1 MGSRI
6 RSRPDGATASRGG
19 LAGRRMVR
27 LVPGAAVDLPGRGEC
42 HINVAEAGRSQAMT
56 EQPRPDD
63 TTAMADAA
71 IHDDEIVDGDAA
83 THLEALVFS
92 TVLPEPPKAGAEGL
106 PIELVGQHLRLSGTV
121 IIGFHRRL
129 SDFVN
134 NHEGLI
140 ELRDVTVLRRN
151 GVPTKVTS
159 PSIWVSPD
167 EVTLI
172 GQATDV
178 DAREM
183 AGRDFLQKRAF
194 QLIVVT
200 PGHTLT
206 GEVHLNLEAVLSA
219 FIESPS
225 PVWIPMTDV
234 RSRSLADRRVISRY
248 GFALVN
254 RRHIVAATE
263 LQPGMVRG
271 RGVL

>member
-1 MGSRI
+1 
-6 RSRPDGATASRGG
+6 
-19 LAGRRMVR
+19 
-27 LVPGAAVDLPGRGEC
+27 
-42 HINVAEAGRSQAMT
+42 MT
-56 EQPRPDD
+56 EQPDADGDGVLAGVPAAGQRANVPDR
-63 TTAMADAA
+63 
-71 IHDDEIVDGDAA
+71 DDDIVDGDAA
-83 THLEALVFS
+83 THLEALVFGAVAPAPH
-92 TVLPEPPKAGAEGL
+92 TAGAEGL

-121 IIGFHRRL
+121 LIGFHRRL

-134 NHEGLI
+134 SHEGLI
-140 ELRDVTVLRRN
+140 QLRDVTVLRRN
-151 GVPTKVTS
+151 GDPTKVTS
-159 PSIWVSPD
+159 PSIWVSPE

-178 DAREM
+178 DERET
-183 AGRDFLQKRAF
+183 AGQEFLRKRAF
-194 QLIVVT
+194 HLIVVT

-206 GEVHLNLEAVLSA
+206 GEVHLNPEAVLSA

-234 RSRSLADRRVISRY
+234 RTRSLADRRVISRY

>member
-1 MGSRI
+1 
-6 RSRPDGATASRGG
+6 
-19 LAGRRMVR
+19 
-27 LVPGAAVDLPGRGEC
+27 
-42 HINVAEAGRSQAMT
+42 MT
-56 EQPRPDD
+56 ELPHAGGDR
-63 TTAMADAA
+63 ASADASA
-71 IHDDEIVDGDAA
+71 PERGVNAPDRDVDIVDGDAA
-83 THLEALVFS
+83 THLEALVFDA
-92 TVLPEPPKAGAEGL
+92 VAPAPPSAGAEGI

-140 ELRDVTVLRRN
+140 QLRDVTVLRRN
-151 GVPTKVTS
+151 GDPTKVTL

-178 DAREM
+178 DEPET
-183 AGRDFLQKRAF
+183 AGRDFLKKRAF
-194 QLIVVT
+194 HLIVVT

-206 GEVHLNLEAVLSA
+206 GDVHLNPEGILSA

-234 RSRSLADRRVISRY
+234 RTRSLADRRVISRY

-254 RRHIVAATE
+254 RRHVVATTE

>member
-1 MGSRI
+1 
-6 RSRPDGATASRGG
+6 
-19 LAGRRMVR
+19 
-27 LVPGAAVDLPGRGEC
+27 
-42 HINVAEAGRSQAMT
+42 MT
-56 EQPRPDD
+56 EQPHADRDP
-63 TTAMADAA
+63 ALADAPGA
-71 IHDDEIVDGDAA
+71 GHGASTPDREDDIVDGDAA
-83 THLEALVFS
+83 THLEALVFGA
-92 TVLPEPPKAGAEGL
+92 VAPAPPTAGAEGL

-140 ELRDVTVLRRN
+140 QLRDVTVLRRN
-151 GVPTKVTS
+151 GDPTKVTS

-178 DAREM
+178 DQRET
-183 AGRDFLQKRAF
+183 AGLEFMQKRTH
-194 QLIVVT
+194 QLIIVT

-206 GEVHLNLEAVLSA
+206 GEVHLNPQAILSA

-225 PVWIPMTDV
+225 PVWIPLTDV
-234 RSRSLADRRVISRY
+234 RTRSLADRRVISRY

-263 LQPGMVRG
+263 LQPGMIRG